1 MEKNQDNNYQKMNI
15 NWYPGHMAKTKR
27 QIIEDLKIIDVVVEL
42 LDARIPISSRNPD
55 IQTITKNKRKIILLN
70 KSDLAD
76 ENINTKWV
84 QYLSKEAITILTD
97 ANSGKGINKLT
108 KAIDDLMKEEKERQA
123 ARGRVNKTIRVMIL
137 GIPNVGKSSLINRL
151 SKKNTTEVGNR
162 PGVTKQKQWIRIG
175 QNQELMDTPG
185 VLWPKFGNEEISL
198 NLAYTGTIKDDLLPR
213 TEIAYELLKKL
224 YSEYKE
230 NLIIRYKITED
241 EIKEIEKT
249 EDNFIYALMQLIAKK
264 RGALLSGGVPDDE
277 KVSRIIL
284 DDFRNGKLGKISLE
298 RPQ

>member
-1 MEKNQDNNYQKMNI
+1 MEKELNNLNI

-55 IQTITKNKRKIILLN
+55 IQTITKNKRKIILLD

-76 ENINTKWV
+76 ESVNTKWV
-84 QYLSKEAITILTD
+84 QFFSKETITILTD

-108 KAIDDLMKEEKERQA
+108 KTIDDLMKEEKERQA
-123 ARGRVNKTIRVMIL
+123 VRGRINKTIRVMIL

-162 PGVTKQKQWIRIG
+162 PGVTRQKQWIRIS

-185 VLWPKFGNEEISL
+185 VLWPKFGSKEISL

-224 YSEYKE
+224 YNEYKE
-230 NLIIRYKITED
+230 NIKMRYKITED
-241 EIKEIEKT
+241 ELKEIENI
-249 EDNFIYALMQLIAKK
+249 EDNFIYALMKLIAKK
-264 RGALLSGGVPDDE
+264 RGALVSGGIPDDE
-277 KVSRIIL
+277 KVARIIL
-284 DDFRNGKLGKISLE
+284 DDFRNGKLGRISLE
-298 RPQ
+298 RP

>member
-1 MEKNQDNNYQKMNI
+1 MNNNQEENI
-15 NWYPGHMAKTKR
+15 SKVRLNWYPGHMAKTRK
-27 QIIEDLKIIDVVVEL
+27 QITEDLKLVDIVIEL

-76 ENINTKWV
+76 ESVNTKWV
-84 QYLSKEAITILTD
+84 QFFSKETITILTD

-108 KAIDDLMKEEKERQA
+108 KTIDDLMKEEKERQA
-123 ARGRVNKTIRVMIL
+123 VRGRINKTIRVMIL

-162 PGVTKQKQWIRIG
+162 PGVTRQKQWIRIS

-185 VLWPKFGNEEISL
+185 VLWPKFGSKEISL

-224 YSEYKE
+224 YNEYKE
-230 NLIIRYKITED
+230 NIKMRYKITED
-241 EIKEIEKT
+241 ELKEIENI
-249 EDNFIYALMQLIAKK
+249 EDNFIYALMKLIAKK
-264 RGALLSGGVPDDE
+264 RGALVSGGIPDDE
-277 KVSRIIL
+277 KVARIIL
-284 DDFRNGKLGKISLE
+284 DDFRNRKLGRISLE
-298 RPQ
+298 RP

>member
-1 MEKNQDNNYQKMNI
+1 MEKELNNLNI

-76 ENINTKWV
+76 ESVNTKWV
-84 QYLSKEAITILTD
+84 QFFSKETITILTD

-108 KAIDDLMKEEKERQA
+108 KTIDDLMKEEKERQA
-123 ARGRVNKTIRVMIL
+123 VRGRINKTIRVMIL

-162 PGVTKQKQWIRIG
+162 PGVTRQKQWIRIS

-185 VLWPKFGNEEISL
+185 VLWPKFGSKEISL

-224 YSEYKE
+224 YNEFP
-230 NLIIRYKITED
+230 NNDIIRKKLKI
-241 EIKEIEKT
+241 
-249 EDNFIYALMQLIAKK
+249 M
-264 RGALLSGGVPDDE
+264 
-277 KVSRIIL
+277 
-284 DDFRNGKLGKISLE
+284 
-298 RPQ
+298 

>member
-1 MEKNQDNNYQKMNI
+1 MEKELNNLNI

-76 ENINTKWV
+76 ESVNTKWV
-84 QYLSKEAITILTD
+84 QFFSKETITILTD

-108 KAIDDLMKEEKERQA
+108 KTIDDLMKEEKERQA
-123 ARGRVNKTIRVMIL
+123 VRGRINKTIRVMIL

-162 PGVTKQKQWIRIG
+162 PGVTRQKQWIRIS

-185 VLWPKFGNEEISL
+185 VLWPKFGSKEISL
-198 NLAYTGTIKDDLLPR
+198 NLAYAGTIKDDLLPR

-224 YSEYKE
+224 YNEYKE
-230 NLIIRYKITED
+230 NIKMRYKIAED
-241 EIKEIEKT
+241 ELKEIENI
-249 EDNFIYALMQLIAKK
+249 EDNFIYALMKLIAKK
-264 RGALLSGGVPDDE
+264 RGALVSGGIPDDE
-277 KVSRIIL
+277 KVARIIL
-284 DDFRNGKLGKISLE
+284 DDFRNGKLGRISLE
-298 RPQ
+298 RP

>member
-1 MEKNQDNNYQKMNI
+1 MEKELNNLNI

-76 ENINTKWV
+76 ESVNTKWV
-84 QYLSKEAITILTD
+84 QFFSKETITILTD

-108 KAIDDLMKEEKERQA
+108 KTIDDLMKEEKERQA
-123 ARGRVNKTIRVMIL
+123 VRGRINKTIRVMIL

-162 PGVTKQKQWIRIG
+162 PGVTRQKQWIRIS

-185 VLWPKFGNEEISL
+185 VLWPKFGSKEISL

-224 YSEYKE
+224 YNEYKE
-230 NLIIRYKITED
+230 NIKMRYKIAED
-241 EIKEIEKT
+241 ELKEIENI
-249 EDNFIYALMQLIAKK
+249 EDNFIYALMKLIAKK
-264 RGALLSGGVPDDE
+264 RGALISGGIPDDE
-277 KVSRIIL
+277 KVARIIL
-284 DDFRNGKLGKISLE
+284 DDFRNGKLGRISLE
-298 RPQ
+298 RP